1 MKAIIHTDDH
11 RAPSSPR
18 PTCATKKKEG
28 FEVHS
33 GASRELLEESG
44 AVETA
49 TVLVLEHNSVC
60 YVVNQ
65 LQRLQRTASEEH
77 TTKQNTK
84 RLHKQKQVRATA
96 GRLTSNMSSSE
107 WAALTQKRVRLLMID
122 VAGNP
127 TTTTCAHASD
137 RAAVVKIRP
146 GASPPDFEQGILGR
160 SPAFWR
166 DCRASLGR
174 RETGGHR

>member
-1 MKAIIHTDDH
+1 MQTTTGRHPALNPQAQRK
-11 RAPSSPR
+11 RR
-18 PTCATKKKEG
+18 RG
-28 FEVHS
+28 FKVHS

-49 TVLVLEHNSVC
+49 TVLVLEHHSVC

-77 TTKQNTK
+77 TTKQSTK
-84 RLHKQKQVRATA
+84 RLQKQKKQVSATA

-137 RAAVVKIRP
+137 RAAVVKLRP

-174 RETGGHR
+174 RGTGGHR